1 MAPRRGR
8 STGPST
14 TGNCSENRGMRDR
27 PFCRPAWW
35 LRGYNSA
42 AGFSTRKHMR
52 AERIKY
58 PMGALTAEG
67 ALIYDENVLGR
78 RPAVLVAPNWM
89 GMTDKAIQRGELVA
103 GNRYVVFVADM
114 YGAGTRPADFGEA
127 AALANPLRADA
138 IEQRKRVRA
147 AFETM
152 VAQAKARNLID
163 GRRAAIGFCFGGG
176 NVLELARD
184 GADLAAAVSIHGDL
198 KTALPAAKGRIKAAL
213 LVAHGAPDPVA
224 PKADRDA
231 FEAEM
236 NADGAKWQMA
246 VFSGILHAYTDQGAD
261 APGIAAW
268 DEPATRHTYALTHQF
283 LADAFAGRL

>member
-1 MAPRRGR
+1 
-8 STGPST
+8 
-14 TGNCSENRGMRDR
+14 
-27 PFCRPAWW
+27 
-35 LRGYNSA
+35 
-42 AGFSTRKHMR
+42 
-52 AERIKY
+52 
-58 PMGALTAEG
+58 
-67 ALIYDENVLGR
+67 
-78 RPAVLVAPNWM
+78 
-89 GMTDKAIQRGELVA
+89 
-103 GNRYVVFVADM
+103 
-114 YGAGTRPADFGEA
+114 
-127 AALANPLRADA
+127 
-138 IEQRKRVRA
+138 
-147 AFETM
+147 
-152 VAQAKARNLID
+152 
-163 GRRAAIGFCFGGG
+163 
-176 NVLELARD
+176 LELARD

-268 DEPATRHTYALTHQF
+268 DEPATRQTYALTHQF

>member
-1 MAPRRGR
+1 
-8 STGPST
+8 
-14 TGNCSENRGMRDR
+14 
-27 PFCRPAWW
+27 
-35 LRGYNSA
+35 
-42 AGFSTRKHMR
+42 MR

-67 ALIYDENVLGR
+67 ALIYDENVSGK

-89 GMTDKAIQRGELVA
+89 GMTDGELVA
-103 GNRYVVFVADM
+103 ENRYVVFVADM
-114 YGAGTRPADFGEA
+114 YGVGTRPADFGEA

-138 IEQRKRVRA
+138 IEQRKRVKA

-152 VAQAKARNLID
+152 IAQAKARNLID

-184 GADLAAAVSIHGDL
+184 GADLAIHGDL

-236 NADGAKWQMA
+236 NAAGAKWQMV